1 MSALNKNVLHIL
13 LSGYQAVYKYK
24 YEVYV
29 QLFNHIHQLT
39 KTIALKQIYSP
50 PPDCCKKKKME
61 PNYNIPQ
68 EANNAKFRVFLVLF
82 LDSQFSSIV
91 LAINLITSE

>member
-1 MSALNKNVLHIL
+1 M

-39 KTIALKQIYSP
+39 KTIVLKQIYSP
-50 PPDCCKKKKME
+50 PPDCCKKKKKE